1 MKWYTM
7 DLHLHTPASSDYQ
20 QSDVSYLEILR
31 QAEARDLDMIAFTDH
46 NTVAGYRRMKEE
58 IQQLEMLKDLDRLL
72 PKEESQLN
80 EYQRLIKRIM
90 VLPGFE
96 FTATFGFHILAIFS
110 PDTPVREI
118 EHILLDLNIPA
129 DQLDKGSAAVGAS
142 ADVLAAYEKIKAAG
156 GLAIA
161 AHANSTN
168 GVAMRGFR
176 FGGQTKIAYTQDKN
190 LSALEVTDLD
200 RKGRHST
207 SAFFSGSKPEYSRR
221 MHCIQGSDAHRLVAD
236 SQRHKNLGVGDRSTD
251 VRLPEVTFQALVAL
265 FEGNDFARTRPHR
278 TKTEPAFDFIQAAV
292 DEGANIVQ
300 DFHES
305 MTVRGGKLYSIIA
318 DVCAFANTNGG
329 TLYIGVR
336 ANQQKKGSDTKPL
349 KQQDVDRFVKEISDR
364 ISPPLTCSLDLQKFK
379 GKSIIRILIPVGDD
393 PPYAVDESKI
403 YLRTEAETGMAVRDE
418 IVEMVMRGQRDQLA
432 LKVPTP
438 PDAVIAKTEEFEPAL
453 SVIVAPRTG
462 VEIVAVEER
471 QGVHYY
477 TVRDLRN
484 GNMVKNVTKKSA
496 RHLWQYALTQHKK
509 LTDNAKGDDIKWQG
523 DLGFIKRQDR
533 GNYSRYDLVQR
544 DTEGNQRYYFGVTD
558 DGIHGAWKQL
568 VGLDED
574 NS

>member
-1 MKWYTM
+1 M

-46 NTVAGYRRMKEE
+46 NTVAGYRRMMEE
-58 IQQLEMLKDLDRLL
+58 IQQLEMLMELDRLL
-72 PKEESQLN
+72 PEEESRLN

-118 EHILLDLNIPA
+118 EHILLNLNIPA

-305 MTVRGGKLYSIIA
+305 MTVRGGQ
-318 DVCAFANTNGG
+318 
-329 TLYIGVR
+329 TL
-336 ANQQKKGSDTKPL
+336 
-349 KQQDVDRFVKEISDR
+349 
-364 ISPPLTCSLDLQKFK
+364 C
-379 GKSIIRILIPVGDD
+379 
-393 PPYAVDESKI
+393 
-403 YLRTEAETGMAVRDE
+403 
-418 IVEMVMRGQRDQLA
+418 
-432 LKVPTP
+432 
-438 PDAVIAKTEEFEPAL
+438 
-453 SVIVAPRTG
+453 
-462 VEIVAVEER
+462 
-471 QGVHYY
+471 H
-477 TVRDLRN
+477 
-484 GNMVKNVTKKSA
+484 
-496 RHLWQYALTQHKK
+496 H
-509 LTDNAKGDDIKWQG
+509 
-523 DLGFIKRQDR
+523 
-533 GNYSRYDLVQR
+533 SRCLC
-544 DTEGNQRYYFGVTD
+544 FC
-558 DGIHGAWKQL
+558 
-568 VGLDED
+568 
-574 NS
+574 